1 MSVKKEQGDK
11 VILSFSSHLVQ
22 GRHLRRVMFQYS
34 RPGTGGEGG
43 PWTRVREL
51 GRDRQGMG
59 RKGEGG
65 GRQKQRGRS

>member
-1 MSVKKEQGDK
+1 VQGDK

-22 GRHLRRVMFQYS
+22 GWHLCRVLFQYS

-51 GRDRQGMG
+51 GRGRQGMG
-59 RKGEGG
+59 RKGEGIW
-65 GRQKQRGRS
+65 RQKLKGMS